1 MSLVSFLGHEPINY
15 YGKSSL
21 NRLSFLR
28 DNYNFL
34 HQAISHPST
43 KFLILEELTPPTIDT
58 GYKDSVSEDNNVIT
72 TDPNDKSAPPFKD
85 RPALQKLV
93 YFDYSTIKDLLT
105 VEPFKL
111 DEQKQIENWDSEKDS
126 IGIEKP
132 LIVFL
137 GLKEFSNLSPF
148 ANLDD
153 DNEKVKEPENVFTFS
168 SNNNNKTEFKGIPY
182 FAIDI
187 SSSYIKPDSP
197 LQSSVS
203 KLRAKIP
210 ELQKLHETVTKN
222 SRFNPFGLRLS
233 AVESTIFGQAR
244 HYADWNLRNRFCGG
258 CGQPTMSVNGG
269 CKLTCPPTNKSI
281 PQPPCPTRGAIT
293 NLHFPRTD
301 VSIISIVLNHD
312 GSKVLL
318 GRGKRFPDKF
328 YSCLAGFLEPA
339 ETIEDCVRRE
349 IWEEAG
355 IHVDRVLM
363 YSSQPWPFPANIMI
377 GCVSQVYTR
386 ASSNN
391 NSEDEKDDEI
401 DLGNDPELA
410 DAKWFDIEEL
420 RKSSLKYA
428 PLGTFAYRPEQLLD
442 HQPQIPPPEAVA
454 WTLIDAVCNGRIKG
468 LKSMAT
474 KI

>member
-1 MSLVSFLGHEPINY
+1 MSLVSILGNEPINY

-34 HQAISHPST
+34 HKALTHPST
-43 KFLILEELTPPTIDT
+43 KFLVLDNLTPPTVDT
-58 GYKDSVSEDNNVIT
+58 GYKDSEQDLVID
-72 TDPNDKSAPPFKD
+72 DPNDKSKPPFKD

-93 YFDYSTIKDLLT
+93 YFDYSTLKDLF
-105 VEPFKL
+105 VSEPFKV
-111 DEQKQIENWDSEKDS
+111 EESKQIEQWNSKKDA
-126 IGIEKP
+126 IGIERP
-132 LIVFL
+132 LIIFL
-137 GLKEFSNLSPF
+137 GLKELSSSSPF
-148 ANLDD
+148 ANASNDEDALSKTSDI
-153 DNEKVKEPENVFTFS
+153 FTFQ
-168 SNNNNKTEFKGIPY
+168 NNKSEFKGTPY
-182 FAIDI
+182 FAVDI
-187 SSSYIKPDSP
+187 SSSYIVPSSP
-197 LQSSVS
+197 LS
-203 KLRAKIP
+203 KAVEKLIKKVP
-210 ELQKLHETVTKN
+210 VLEQLHESVTTKN

-258 CGQPTMSVNGG
+258 CGHMTMSVNGG
-269 CKLTCPPTNKSI
+269 CKLTCPPTDDSVEL
-281 PQPPCPTRGAIT
+281 PFCPTRGAIS

-312 GSKVLL
+312 STKVLL

-377 GCVSQVYTR
+377 GCISQVSTTTTNR
-386 ASSNN
+386 S
-391 NSEDEKDDEI
+391 DDDDEI

-420 RKSSLKYA
+420 KSSSLKYA

-442 HQPQIPPPEAVA
+442 HQPQLPPPEAVA

-468 LKSMAT
+468 LGNS